1 MVRLPT
7 HLYQLPRTT
16 ITNPCQTLT
25 TSWPMLAERPGMNPV
40 SIEHLHYV
48 NNSFVV
54 RSFLQSAERF
64 GKVLTG
70 SRTSFAENT
79 ELLSLKR
86 NLMPCRK

>member
-1 MVRLPT
+1 
-7 HLYQLPRTT
+7 
-16 ITNPCQTLT
+16 
-25 TSWPMLAERPGMNPV
+25 MLAERPGMNPV
-40 SIEHLHYV
+40 SIERLHYV